1 MPTYRTTD
9 LLALILLLAGAV
21 AVPVAGW
28 LAGVVLLWAS
38 PSWTRRAKTLGTA
51 VVPGGLAAPLLF
63 LAVPMGEG
71 RCMRLADARGTFLGE
86 ACDPVEG
93 FRLPG
98 WLGLTLFTV
107 LAVAPV
113 LTAAFLL
120 HRLRPPRPGAG
131 LGPSPHTGGFV

>member
-1 MPTYRTTD
+1 MQHYRTTD

-38 PSWTRRAKTLGTA
+38 PTWNRRCKALGTA

-63 LAVPMGEG
+63 LAVPMGDG
-71 RCMRLADARGTFLGE
+71 RCVRLSDTRGTVLGE
-86 ACDPVEG
+86 QCDAAEG

-98 WLGLTLFTV
+98 WLGLTMFLV
-107 LAVAPV
+107 LAVAP
-113 LTAAFLL
+113 LLSAGFLFL
-120 HRLRPPRPGAG
+120 RLRASAAPAAVPQPY
-131 LGPSPHTGGFV
+131 

>member
-1 MPTYRTTD
+1 MQHYRTTD

-38 PSWTRRAKTLGTA
+38 PTWNRRCKALGTA

-63 LAVPMGEG
+63 LAVPMGDG
-71 RCMRLADARGTFLGE
+71 RCVRLSDAQGTALGE
-86 ACDPVEG
+86 QCYATDG

-98 WLGLTLFTV
+98 WLGLTVFLV
-107 LAVAPV
+107 LAVAP
-113 LTAAFLL
+113 LCTAGFLFL
-120 HRLRPPRPGAG
+120 RLRSAAAAPAAVPQPY
-131 LGPSPHTGGFV
+131 